1 MIFDPDPPEEDEEKD
16 PYCEEVDPEDMMLD
30 EDFDD
35 DFDFDDNDSYGSI
48 GWGTDEYYEY
58 EG

>member
-1 MIFDPDPPEEDEEKD
+1 MFDPENNEEEIEETD
-16 PYCEEVDPEDMMLD
+16 S
-30 EDFDD
+30 DFDD

-58 EG
+58 GG